1 MDERIEKLAL
11 AVKAWFPDGYPSAE
25 GDNEYWENLVI
36 FEKAQ
41 LEKFVEL
48 IVKECLEACSR
59 ANEIR
64 HFVQPLKQQVVL
76 DCMLEIEK
84 AFRS

>member
-1 MDERIEKLAL
+1 MNERIREFVSQSHLDVYGLGKDREK
-11 AVKAWFPDGYPSAE
+11 
-25 GDNEYWENLVI
+25 WEATVD
-36 FEKAQ
+36 
-41 LEKFVEL
+41 KFVEL

-84 AFRS
+84 HFGVEE